1 MPVAA
6 LALVT
11 GAVLAGGG
19 AQRVTGMGFA
29 LVASPFL
36 VLMLGPFQ
44 GVLLANLL
52 NLVVNAVVGAQTW
65 READLRRA
73 ALLGAPALCALVP
86 GAWVARNLPGPVLS
100 VAIGT
105 VVVVALL
112 LVSFVHRARVLRG
125 TPGAVAAGALAGF
138 LNVTAG
144 IAGPAMAL
152 YALSSAWEHRRFVAT
167 MQIFFGVLNAASLI
181 AKGGLPDVPT
191 PVLVVAVAAL
201 AAGTL
206 LGQLLHDKIP
216 TDAARRATTA
226 VAVVGATLTV
236 VKGLLAL

>member
-1 MPVAA
+1 MALA
-6 LALVT
+6 GLALVT

-36 VLMLGPFQ
+36 VLLLGPFQ

-52 NLVVNAVVGAQTW
+52 NLVVNVLVGAQTW
-65 READLRRA
+65 READWRRA
-73 ALLGAPALCALVP
+73 ALLGGPALVALVP
-86 GAWVARNLPGPVLS
+86 GAWVARTLPGPVLS
-100 VAIGT
+100 VVVGS

-112 LVSFVHRARVLRG
+112 VVSLVRRARVLHG
-125 TPGAVAAGALAGF
+125 TGGAVVAGGLAGL

-167 MQIFFGVLNAASLI
+167 MQVFFGVLNAASLV
-181 AKGGLPDVPT
+181 AKGGLPDVSG
-191 PVLVVAVAAL
+191 PVLGLAIAGL
-201 AAGTL
+201 AAGTA
-206 LGQLLHDKIP
+206 LGQLLHTRVPRD
-216 TDAARRATTA
+216 TARRATTI
-226 VAVVGATLTV
+226 VAVVGASLTV
-236 VKGLLAL
+236 VKGVLAL

>member
-6 LALVT
+6 LAVVA

-29 LVASPFL
+29 LVSSPFL
-36 VLMLGPFQ
+36 VLLLGPFE

-52 NLVVNAVVGAQTW
+52 NLVVNAVVALQTW
-65 READLRRA
+65 RETEWRRA
-73 ALLGAPALCALVP
+73 ALLGVPALLALVP
-86 GAWVARNLPGPVLS
+86 GAWVARHLPAPVLS
-100 VAIGT
+100 VFVGT
-105 VVVVALL
+105 IVVLALL
-112 LVSFVHRARVLRG
+112 VVTFVRRARVVRG
-125 TPGAVAAGALAGF
+125 TVGAVAAGAAAGF

-144 IAGPAMAL
+144 IAGPAVAL
-152 YALSSAWEHRRFVAT
+152 YALSSEWEHRRFVAT

-181 AKGGLPDVPT
+181 AKGGLPHVPGS
-191 PVLVVAVAAL
+191 VLVVALVAL
-201 AAGTL
+201 AVGTL
-206 LGQLLHDKIP
+206 VGQWLHDRVP
-216 TDAARRATTA
+216 SDRARLATTV